1 MRLCGTGIAIV
12 FVLGISSGFATPLER
27 GALSVECKGIIARL
41 LAATDE
47 SFDHYSPSGEE
58 VFFRN
63 RKSVL
68 SCSGYRHAG
77 ISLTWDSV
85 SIPPNEWFGLLAKV
99 GKAVTGA
106 DLKKLQ
112 SASRQCFRSALED
125 KTELADVEIP
135 NAKIEC
141 QAFTLDGGGVN
152 VSVWMDNALSV
163 RPVLNER

>member
-1 MRLCGTGIAIV
+1 VRFCGTGIAIL
-12 FVLGISSGFATPLER
+12 FVRGISSTFATPLER

-41 LAATDE
+41 LEATDE

-68 SCSGYRHAG
+68 SCPGHRHPG
-77 ISLTWDSV
+77 ISLTWDSID
-85 SIPPNEWFGLLAKV
+85 IPPNEWFGLLAKV
-99 GKAVTGA
+99 QIGSSYSFT
-106 DLKKLQ
+106 
-112 SASRQCFRSALED
+112 QCFRSALGD
-125 KTELADVEIP
+125 KTKLADVEIP

-152 VSVWMDNALSV
+152 VSIRIDNALSV